1 MHLKITRSTIIS
13 PPSSHP
19 SNDIHYKES
28 PFNSESSSSARKLGT
43 SFSSPLPFFVVS
55 YFFVLFSRIHG
66 IPLHSCAN
74 RPSRSNAPRLFCH
87 GFSVSF
93 LQIARKGG
101 GRRAWLIAIFHIRRG
116 VLGIGNDFRARYSNV
131 KKKLPSSCRRK
142 DTNRLRI
149 QRQCSKQVAFEIS
162 RAYSS
167 SRMYGKMRHFFFFF
181 RLCPVFSRF
190 FFPLARGD
198 EESVPFFILLL
209 INPPFEISR
218 HCD

>member
-1 MHLKITRSTIIS
+1 MHLKITRSTIIA

-43 SFSSPLPFFVVS
+43 SFSSPLSFFVVS

-181 RLCPVFSRF
+181 SALSRF
-190 FFPLARGD
+190 FPLFLSPRTW
-198 EESVPFFILLL
+198 
-209 INPPFEISR
+209 R
-218 HCD
+218 